1 MLNWRPVRDIEART
15 NALRRESEQIKNEI
29 LLVRSDRERI
39 EKETERLRQINARE
53 KALSAS
59 IRELC
64 FPPESNSTP
73 PTPTEPDSKPSSP

>member
-1 MLNWRPVRDIEART
+1 
-15 NALRRESEQIKNEI
+15 
-29 LLVRSDRERI
+29 VRSDRDRI

-64 FPPESNSTP
+64 FPPESNLIP
-73 PTPTEPDSKPSSP
+73 PTPTEPDPEPFTP